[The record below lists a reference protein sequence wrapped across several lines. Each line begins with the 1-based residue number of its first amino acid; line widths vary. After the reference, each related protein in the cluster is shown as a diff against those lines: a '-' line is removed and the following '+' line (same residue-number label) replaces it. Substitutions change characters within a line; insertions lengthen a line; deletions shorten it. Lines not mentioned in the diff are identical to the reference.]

1 MTGVRVAFVVALC
14 CGLGAAARATAE
26 SAEAEVERLA
36 DEAVNAYKGADYK
49 RAVEL
54 LQKAYE
60 IRQVPALLYNMAK
73 AYDKLGDIDHAYDA
87 YRLYADSAAAEPK
100 LKQRAEQRVAALGD
114 AKRKKKADE
123 RAAEAPPPP
132 PANPPPPA
140 TVEPPKPAG
149 PTVEE
154 RAQAHEEFQRGR
166 KRDRLITIIGG
177 GATVAFA
184 AVAIGLSADALV
196 VEKSYHATA
205 SPDDKS
211 RLESDA
217 KVRAG
222 VADGFW
228 CATVAAAGVTG
239 YFAWRAFLRK
249 EPASAKVA
257 LVPFAAPTAGGLVA
271 VGRF

>member
-1 MTGVRVAFVVALC
+1 VTGVRVAIVVALC
-14 CGLGAAARATAE
+14 CGLAPARRALAE
-26 SAEAEVERLA
+26 SPEAEGERLA
-36 DEAVNAYKGADYK
+36 EDAVNAYKGADYK

-73 AYDKLGDIDHAYDA
+73 AYDKLGDIDRAYDA
-87 YRLYADSAAAEPK
+87 YHLYADSAAADPK
-100 LKQRAEQRVAALGD
+100 LKARAEQRVAALAD
-114 AKRKKKADE
+114 AKRKKKAE
-123 RAAEAPPPP
+123 QRAAEAPPP

-140 TVEPPKPAG
+140 VVEPPKPTG
-149 PTVEE
+149 PTAEE
-154 RAQAHEEFQRGR
+154 QRATAHEEFLRTR
-166 KRDRLITIIGG
+166 KRDRLIAIIGG

-196 VEKSYHATA
+196 LQNKFHENPYPGPKSG
-205 SPDDKS
+205 
-211 RLESDA
+211 LESDA

-249 EPASAKVA
+249 EPASSAMA
-257 LVPFAAPTAGGLVA
+257 LAPFASPTGGGIAA
-271 VGRF
+271 VGHF